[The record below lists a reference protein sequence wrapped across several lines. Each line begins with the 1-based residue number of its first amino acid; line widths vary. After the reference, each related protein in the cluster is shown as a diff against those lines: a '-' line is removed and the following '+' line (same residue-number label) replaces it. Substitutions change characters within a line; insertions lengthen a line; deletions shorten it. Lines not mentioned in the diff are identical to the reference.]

1 MQVLGKFLARAIYD
15 RVVPKQFLEYLKED
29 DENELT
35 MYAQFFDKLCVV
47 EKLHWMKRIWTCG
60 MLGSVFLLV
69 FQS

>member
-1 MQVLGKFLARAIYD
+1 MARAIYD

-47 EKLHWMKRIWTCG
+47 EKLH
-60 MLGSVFLLV
+60 
-69 FQS
+69 

>member
-47 EKLHWMKRIWTCG
+47 EKLH
-60 MLGSVFLLV
+60 
-69 FQS
+69 